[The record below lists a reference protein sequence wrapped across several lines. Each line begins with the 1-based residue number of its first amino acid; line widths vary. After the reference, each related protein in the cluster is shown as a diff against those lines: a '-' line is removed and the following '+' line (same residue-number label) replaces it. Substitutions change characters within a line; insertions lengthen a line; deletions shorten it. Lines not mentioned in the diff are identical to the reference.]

1 MKITVIIPAR
11 YSSTRLEGKVLA
23 DICGRSMIQHVFER
37 ASKATV
43 IDKVIVATDDS
54 RILET
59 VTGFG
64 GEAEM
69 TSSSHRTG
77 TDRISE
83 VAKGLDSDI
92 IINVQGDEP
101 MIEPGMI
108 DQVGRLLFNDKDV
121 EMGTLCT
128 GIDIEEELRDPN
140 VVKVVMDK
148 RGYAL
153 YFSRFPIPFNRD
165 NIPYASLPVPCYKHF
180 GLFAYKREF
189 LLKITQLPET
199 PLEKIERLEQ
209 LRVLEHGYKIKVAE
223 TDFTTIGVDTEEDLE
238 RVRLLMK
245 GKGKRK

>member
-1 MKITVIIPAR
+1 MKIAAIIPAR
-11 YSSTRLEGKVLA
+11 YSSTRFEGKVLA
-23 DICGRSMIQHVFER
+23 DICGRPMIQHVFER

-43 IDKVIVATDDS
+43 IDKVIIATDDR

-59 VTGFG
+59 VIGFG
-64 GEAEM
+64 GEVEM

-77 TDRISE
+77 TDRIAE
-83 VAKGLDSDI
+83 VAKDLDSDI

-108 DQVGRLLFNDKDV
+108 DQLGRLLLNNGDV

-128 GIDIEEELRDPN
+128 RIDNEEELRDTN
-140 VVKVVMDK
+140 VVKIVMDK

-165 NIPYASLPVPCYKHF
+165 NVPYPSLPVPCYKHF

-209 LRVLEHGYKIKVAE
+209 LRVLEHGYRIKVAE
-223 TDFTTIGVDTEEDLE
+223 TDSTTIGVDTEEDIE

-245 GKGKRK
+245 V